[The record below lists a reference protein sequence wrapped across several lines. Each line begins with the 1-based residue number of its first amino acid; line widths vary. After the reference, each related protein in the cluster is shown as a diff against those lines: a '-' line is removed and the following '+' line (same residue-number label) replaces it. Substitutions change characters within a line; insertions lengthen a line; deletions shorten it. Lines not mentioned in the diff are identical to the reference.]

1 LFVSRAEP
9 GRYDDLLS
17 LDEVERMLCSGGLRH
32 PAFRLVKAG
41 ERLDLGDYASD
52 VPWRPVSFTGTI
64 DVPRA
69 ISAFAGGATVVLQA
83 LHHTH
88 PPLAAFCRLLEAEL
102 EQPVQTNAYF
112 TPRGSQGLPVHHDTH
127 DVFCLQVAGRKR
139 WLVYEPALELPLR
152 GQHYRPELGEPG
164 QPVLDLVLESGD
176 TLYMPRGW
184 LHEALTSDED
194 SLHLTIGVNVYTWLD
209 ALRAALD
216 VCTDELELRRS
227 VPEDGVAR
235 SDLLGV
241 LEAKLQPDD
250 VVRRRRS
257 KLVRTRRPVL
267 ENALTELRASDALTT
282 ETLLERRPTVLSEL
296 EDGSLIFEGKRIRV
310 PERAVMELKAIADAE
325 RPFRADELPGEL
337 DAESRLVLLKRLIRE
352 GFVRRSAADG

>member
-1 LFVSRAEP
+1 LVVHRAEP
-9 GRYDDLLS
+9 GRFDDLLS
-17 LDEVERMLCSGGLRH
+17 LVDVERMLCSGGLRH

-41 ERLDLGDYASD
+41 ERLDLGDYATD
-52 VPWRPVSFTGTI
+52 IPWRPVPFTGTI
-64 DVPRA
+64 DVQRA
-69 ISAFAGGATVVLQA
+69 LAAFASGATVVLQA

-88 PPLAAFCRLLEAEL
+88 PPLAGFCRFLEADL
-102 EQPVQTNAYF
+102 GQPVQANAYF

-152 GQHYRPELGEPG
+152 NQRYRPELGEPG
-164 QPVLDLVLESGD
+164 KPVLDLVLEPGD

-216 VCTDELELRRS
+216 ACADELEVRRS
-227 VPEDGVAR
+227 VPEDGVATA
-235 SDLLGV
+235 DLLGV
-241 LEAKLQPDD
+241 LEARLEPDD

-267 ENALTELRASDALTT
+267 EDALSEFRASDALAPDTP
-282 ETLLERRPTVLSEL
+282 LERRPTVLSEL
-296 EDGSLIFEGKRIRV
+296 EDGALVFEGKRIRV
-310 PERAVMELKAIADAE
+310 PERALAELRAVAE
-325 RPFRADELPGEL
+325 SDGPFRADELPGEL
-337 DAESRLVLLKRLIRE
+337 DSESRLVLLRRLIRE